1 MTARRWIST
10 GLIGT
15 LLIALSPATTW
26 AAGPGQPQQATPA
39 AALHVAIAHAAAD
52 AAGNPSLQLRIPA
65 QQRRSGARMQST
77 GGGHTGMIL
86 GIVGSLVGVAATVYM
101 VKQMQK
107 TTNQI
112 TNQNNQ

>member
-10 GLIGT
+10 VLIGA

-26 AAGPGQPQQATPA
+26 AEGPAQPTQTNAPATLHA
-39 AALHVAIAHAAAD
+39 AITHAAAD
-52 AAGNPSLQLRIPA
+52 AASDPALQLRIPS
-65 QQRRSGARMQST
+65 QSPQSGIRKQST

-107 TTNQI
+107 TTKQI
-112 TNQNNQ
+112 TTQNP

>member
-10 GLIGT
+10 VLIGA

-26 AAGPGQPQQATPA
+26 AEGPAQPTQTKAPATLHA
-39 AALHVAIAHAAAD
+39 AITHAAAD
-52 AAGNPSLQLRIPA
+52 AASDPALQLRIPS
-65 QQRRSGARMQST
+65 QSPQSGIRKQST

-107 TTNQI
+107 TTKQI
-112 TNQNNQ
+112 TTQNP